1 MKIKQDSTYKLPS
14 FKNFKIMKRAL
25 LFLIILTIFAS
36 CGSDSKSVDSVIDSG
51 DLSAIK
57 AKRAE
62 LNTQQRELKSKID
75 KLNDYINKHEI
86 NERPALVTAA
96 VVNDTVFKH
105 FVEVQGNVETDQNVV
120 LNAEYSGVLTNV
132 FVKEGQRVTKGQ
144 RLAKIDDGGLSSQ
157 VAQQEAQ
164 LALAKTTFE
173 RQQRLWEQKI
183 GSEIQFLQAKTNY
196 EAAKNL
202 TNQLRSQ
209 LSKTVVTAPFSGE
222 IDEIIADPGQV
233 VIPGQTPIIRLVNLS
248 DMYVKASIP
257 ETYLKNIKKG
267 TQVKV
272 NLASINE
279 EFDGTIR
286 QVSNFINPNNRS
298 FDVQVEI
305 PNKNGLVK
313 PNLIATVKVNDY
325 SAENAITVPENI
337 LQENAAGETIA
348 FLYQPVNDSVGV
360 AKRVLLETGLSYG
373 NHTEVTAGLKKGDT
387 IIKEGAKTLRD
398 GQKVTIKN

>member
-1 MKIKQDSTYKLPS
+1 MKKSI
-14 FKNFKIMKRAL
+14 
-25 LFLIILTIFAS
+25 LFLITLITLVS
-36 CGSDSKSVDSVIDSG
+36 CGGDNKSVDAVIGSKDM
-51 DLSAIK
+51 AAVK
-57 AKRAE
+57 EMRVE
-62 LNTQQRELKSKID
+62 LNKQQRELKADID
-75 KLNDYINKHEI
+75 KLNAFIDENEKK
-86 NERPALVTAA
+86 ERPILITAE
-96 VVNDTVFKH
+96 VIKDSIFQH
-105 FVEVQGNVETDQNVV
+105 YVEVQGNVETDQNVV

-132 FVKEGQRVTKGQ
+132 YVKEGQRVSKGQ
-144 RLAKIDDGGLSSQ
+144 RLARIDDGGMGSQ

-173 RQQRLWEQKI
+173 RQEKLWNQKI

-196 EAAKNL
+196 EAAKNA
-202 TNQLRSQ
+202 TQQMRSQ
-209 LSKTVVTAPFSGE
+209 LGKTVVTAPFSGVV
-222 IDEIIADPGQV
+222 DEIISDPGQV

-279 EFDGTIR
+279 EFTGTVR
-286 QVSNFINPNNRS
+286 QVSNYINPNNRS
-298 FDVQVEI
+298 FDIQIEI
-305 PNKNGLVK
+305 PNKDGLVK

-325 SAENAITVPENI
+325 SAENTITVPENI
-337 LQENAAGETIA
+337 LQENAEGETIA
-348 FLYQPVNDSVGV
+348 YLYKTINDSVGV
-360 AKRVLLETGLSYG
+360 AKRIILVTGLSYE
-373 NHTEVTAGLKKGDT
+373 NHTEVKSGLKKGDT

>member
-1 MKIKQDSTYKLPS
+1 MKKL
-14 FKNFKIMKRAL
+14 L
-25 LFLIILTIFAS
+25 LILITIITLIS
-36 CGSDSKSVDSVIDSG
+36 CGGDNKSVDAIISSNDMASV
-51 DLSAIK
+51 K

-62 LNTQQRELKSKID
+62 LNKQQRDLKTDID
-75 KLNDYINKHEI
+75 KLNEYIDSHEKK
-86 NERPALVTAA
+86 ERPVLITAE
-96 VVNDTVFKH
+96 VIKDTIFKH
-105 FVEVQGNVETDQNVV
+105 YVEVQGNVETNQNVV
-120 LNAEYSGVLTNV
+120 LNAEYSGVLISV
-132 FVKEGQRVTKGQ
+132 YVKEGQRVSRGQ
-144 RLAKIDDGGLSSQ
+144 RLAKIDDGGMSSQ

-173 RQQRLWEQKI
+173 RQEKLWNQKI

-196 EAAKNL
+196 EAAKNA
-202 TNQLRSQ
+202 TQQMRSQ
-209 LSKTVVTAPFSGE
+209 LGKTVITAPFSGI

-233 VIPGQTPIIRLVNLS
+233 VSPGQTPIIRLVNLS

-257 ETYLKNIKKG
+257 ENYLRNIKKG
-267 TQVKV
+267 TKVKV

-279 EFDGTIR
+279 EFTGTVR
-286 QVSNFINPNNRS
+286 QVSNYINPNNRS
-298 FDVQVEI
+298 FDIQVEI
-305 PNKNGLVK
+305 PNKDGLVK

-348 FLYQPVNDSVGV
+348 YLYQPVNDSIGI
-360 AKRVLLETGLSYG
+360 AKRVIIETGLSYE
-373 NHTEVTAGLKKGDT
+373 NHTEVKSGLKKGDT

>member
-1 MKIKQDSTYKLPS
+1 MKKVI
-14 FKNFKIMKRAL
+14 
-25 LFLIILTIFAS
+25 LILITLITLAS
-36 CGSDSKSVDSVIDSG
+36 CGGDNQSVEAVIDSG
-51 DLSAIK
+51 DMSAVK

-62 LNTQQRELKSKID
+62 LNNQQRELKSEID
-75 KLNDYINKHEI
+75 KLNQYIEKHEKKD
-86 NERPALVTAA
+86 RPALVTAEIIK
-96 VVNDTVFKH
+96 DTLFKH

-120 LNAEYSGVLTNV
+120 LNAEYSGVLTNIY
-132 FVKEGQRVTKGQ
+132 VKEGQRVSKGQ

-164 LALAKTTFE
+164 MALAQTTFE

-183 GSEIQFLQAKTNY
+183 GSEIQYLQAKTNY
-196 EAAKNL
+196 ESAKSV
-202 TNQLRSQ
+202 TQQLRSQ
-209 LSKTVVTAPFSGE
+209 LAKTVITAPFSGVV
-222 IDEIIADPGQV
+222 DEIISDPGQV
-233 VIPGQTPIIRLVNLS
+233 VVPGQTPVIRLVNLS

-279 EFDGTIR
+279 EFTGTVS
-286 QVSNFINPNNRS
+286 QVSNYINPNNRS
-298 FDVQVEI
+298 FDIQVEI
-305 PNKNGLVK
+305 PNKDGMVK

-325 SAENAITVPENI
+325 TAENVITVPENI

-348 FLYQPVNDSVGV
+348 YLYQPVNDSVGV
-360 AKRVLLETGLSYG
+360 AKRVLLETGLSYE
-373 NHTEVTAGLKKGDT
+373 NHTEVKSGLKKGDT

>member
-1 MKIKQDSTYKLPS
+1 MKKS
-14 FKNFKIMKRAL
+14 
-25 LFLIILTIFAS
+25 LFLLILIATLVS
-36 CGSDSKSVDSVIDSG
+36 CGGDNKSVDAIISAG
-51 DLSAIK
+51 DMTAVK

-62 LNTQQRELKSKID
+62 LNKQQRELKAEVD
-75 KLNDYINKHEI
+75 KLNQYIETHEKK
-86 NERPALVTAA
+86 ERPALVTAE
-96 VVNDTVFKH
+96 VIKDTLFKH
-105 FVEVQGNVETDQNVV
+105 YVEVQGNVETDQNVV

-132 FVKEGQRVTKGQ
+132 YVKEGQRVSKGQ

-164 LALAKTTFE
+164 MALAQTTFE

-183 GSEIQFLQAKTNY
+183 GSEIQYLQAKTNY
-196 EAAKNL
+196 ESAKNV
-202 TNQLRSQ
+202 TQQLRSQ
-209 LSKTVVTAPFSGE
+209 LSKTVITAPFSGVV
-222 IDEIIADPGQV
+222 DEIISDPGQV
-233 VIPGQTPIIRLVNLS
+233 VVPGQTPIIRLVNLS

-272 NLASINE
+272 TLASINE
-279 EFDGTIR
+279 EFTGKVR
-286 QVSNFINPNNRS
+286 QVSNYINPNNRS
-298 FDVQVEI
+298 FDIQIEI
-305 PNKNGLVK
+305 PNKDGLVK

-325 SAENAITVPENI
+325 SAENVITVPENI

-348 FLYQPVNDSVGV
+348 YLYQPVNDSVGV
-360 AKRVLLETGLSYG
+360 AKRILLETGLSYE
-373 NHTEVTAGLKKGDT
+373 NHTEVKSGLKKGDT

>member
-1 MKIKQDSTYKLPS
+1 MKKS
-14 FKNFKIMKRAL
+14 
-25 LFLIILTIFAS
+25 LFLLILIATLVS
-36 CGSDSKSVDSVIDSG
+36 CGGDNKSVDAIISAG
-51 DLSAIK
+51 DMTAVK

-62 LNTQQRELKSKID
+62 LNKQQRELKAEID
-75 KLNDYINKHEI
+75 KLNQYIETHEKK
-86 NERPALVTAA
+86 ERPALVTAE
-96 VVNDTVFKH
+96 VIKDTLFKH
-105 FVEVQGNVETDQNVV
+105 YVEVQGNVETDQNVV

-132 FVKEGQRVTKGQ
+132 YVKEGQRVSKGQ

-164 LALAKTTFE
+164 MALAQTTFE

-183 GSEIQFLQAKTNY
+183 GSEIQYLQAKTNY
-196 EAAKNL
+196 ESAKNV
-202 TNQLRSQ
+202 TQQLRSQ
-209 LSKTVVTAPFSGE
+209 LSKTVITAPFSGVV
-222 IDEIIADPGQV
+222 DEIISDLGQV
-233 VIPGQTPIIRLVNLS
+233 VVPGQTPIIRLVNLS

-272 NLASINE
+272 TLASINE
-279 EFDGTIR
+279 EFTGKVR
-286 QVSNFINPNNRS
+286 QVSNYINPNNRS
-298 FDVQVEI
+298 FDIQIEI
-305 PNKNGLVK
+305 PNKDGLVK

-325 SAENAITVPENI
+325 SAENVITVPENI

-348 FLYQPVNDSVGV
+348 YLYQPINDSIGV
-360 AKRVLLETGLSYG
+360 AKRVLLETGLSYE
-373 NHTEVTAGLKKGDT
+373 NHTEVKSGIKKGDT

>member
-1 MKIKQDSTYKLPS
+1 MKKS
-14 FKNFKIMKRAL
+14 L
-25 LFLIILTIFAS
+25 LLLITLITLAS
-36 CGSDSKSVDSVIDSG
+36 CGGDNKSVDAVIGSKDM
-51 DLSAIK
+51 AAVK

-62 LNTQQRELKSKID
+62 LNKQQRELKADID
-75 KLNDYINKHEI
+75 KLNEYIDDNEKK
-86 NERPALVTAA
+86 ERPALITAE
-96 VVNDTVFKH
+96 VIKDSIFKH
-105 FVEVQGNVETDQNVV
+105 YVEVQGNVETDQNVV

-132 FVKEGQRVTKGQ
+132 YVKEGQRVSKGQ
-144 RLAKIDDGGLSSQ
+144 RLAKIDDGGMSSQ
-157 VAQQEAQ
+157 VAQQETQ

-173 RQQRLWEQKI
+173 RQEKLWNQKI

-196 EAAKNL
+196 EAAKNA
-202 TNQLRSQ
+202 TQQMRSQ
-209 LSKTVVTAPFSGE
+209 LGKTVLTAPFSGI
-222 IDEIIADPGQV
+222 IDEIISDPGQV
-233 VIPGQTPIIRLVNLS
+233 VVPGQTPIIRLVNLS

-279 EFDGTIR
+279 EFTGTVR
-286 QVSNFINPNNRS
+286 QVSNYINPNNRS
-298 FDVQVEI
+298 FDIQVEI
-305 PNKNGLVK
+305 PNKDGLVK

-325 SAENAITVPENI
+325 IAENAITVPENI

-348 FLYQPVNDSVGV
+348 YLYQPVNDSVGV
-360 AKRVLLETGLSYG
+360 AKRVILETGLSYE
-373 NHTEVTAGLKKGDT
+373 NHTEVKSGLKKGDT